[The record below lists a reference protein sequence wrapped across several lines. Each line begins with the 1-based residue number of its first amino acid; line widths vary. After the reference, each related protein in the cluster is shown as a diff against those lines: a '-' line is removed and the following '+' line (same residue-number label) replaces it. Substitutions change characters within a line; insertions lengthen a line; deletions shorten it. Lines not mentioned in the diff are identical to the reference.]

1 MMAKKLLKEPGRQV
15 LPLDRAMTKSEGIYF
30 LCSGGVQKVLENSA
44 TTDDHTGRLIEC
56 RGKRGE
62 STVEERKSASTTD
75 GPKSG
80 ENEREV
86 LEKL

>member
-1 MMAKKLLKEPGRQV
+1 MMANKVLKEWGWQV
-15 LPLDRAMTKSEGIYF
+15 LPVDRTMMKSEGGQFYV
-30 LCSGGVQKVLENSA
+30 LRGVQKVFENSA

-56 RGKRGE
+56 AEKRGE
-62 STVEERKSASTTD
+62 WTDEERKSASTTD

-86 LEKL
+86 LEEL